1 MRRLTLAV
9 KTEYFNQI
17 KSGEKEFEYRLYND
31 FWKARIFDKAFE
43 EIVIT
48 LGFPKR
54 GDPDRTLYRPYKG
67 YKVIEITHKEFGD
80 KPVKVF
86 AIKVN

>member
-9 KTEYFNQI
+9 KTEYFQQI
-17 KSGEKEFEYRLYND
+17 KSGEKKYEYRLYND
-31 FWKARIFDKAFE
+31 FWKTRILGKAIE

-48 LGFPKR
+48 LGYPKR
-54 GDPDRTLYRPYKG
+54 GDPDRTEYRPYKG
-67 YKVIEITHKEFGD
+67 YEVTWITHDEFGN

-86 AIKVN
+86 AIVVN